1 MNIFLT
7 INFNI
12 CLKEPVLLS
21 THNICFGWEIKKSI
35 IKGSNLKYICSAVFR
50 SGEHSQVFLVSP
62 PEVVFSEYKVGQ
74 VYEVRPHESIM
85 GVRGGCRRNFLRIT
99 AWHYQAVDME
109 NCPALL
115 SWNIWACLRG
125 LRTTKVQNSLRIRPV
140 WSGPL
145 LFTFW
150 KESYLDFLQAKFQFS
165 IWSLQLSRLVWISLS
180 ETQRT
185 GFLVTRP
192 I

>member
-1 MNIFLT
+1 
-7 INFNI
+7 
-12 CLKEPVLLS
+12 
-21 THNICFGWEIKKSI
+21 
-35 IKGSNLKYICSAVFR
+35 
-50 SGEHSQVFLVSP
+50 
-62 PEVVFSEYKVGQ
+62 
-74 VYEVRPHESIM
+74 M

-109 NCPALL
+109 ICPALL

-165 IWSLQLSRLVWISLS
+165 ICLYSWAGWFEFHCRKPRRQVFLWRGPYNSGKIYTADHVSRQNCGFILHYCIKIHAANYLTDVCQQMYVNQHKPEQL
-180 ETQRT
+180 
-185 GFLVTRP
+185 
-192 I
+192 